1 MGSGKIEFFRRKG
14 GYGFIKAD
22 DEDINMDDD
31 TNSNYIRDDT
41 EVTFSV
47 YTVEGKDGLC
57 AGKIQMPVKDYADSD
72 LLSGKVKFFDWKK
85 GFGFITPEDTELEYN
100 GEKLEEGEGLYFTR
114 QDITPDAEGYR
125 HIKDNMDVKFHA
137 YILAGKKGLSAGHIV
152 GEDGEPIV
160 RSEEDK
166 EKALKRKAKWEE
178 KNSKKKAK
186 KN

>member
-1 MGSGKIEFFRRKG
+1 MG
-14 GYGFIKAD
+14 
-22 DEDINMDDD
+22 
-31 TNSNYIRDDT
+31 T

-57 AGKIQMPVKDYADSD
+57 AGKIQMPVKDYADSE

-85 GFGFITPEDTELEYN
+85 GFGF
-100 GEKLEEGEGLYFTR
+100 
-114 QDITPDAEGYR
+114 ITPDAEGYR